1 MKFDVEFNI
10 NRFPLKLQHRAVE
23 LAVQHKLGDVLFPS
37 DKGIKHT
44 ALPHLRSAHKHTRTH
59 LFMDSY
65 STSAH
70 VLGISS
76 LMMSVRHEH
85 KDTVTWAKCI
95 YVKYEK

>member
-1 MKFDVEFNI
+1 MILFWFCVCRLLKKFVNNMKFDVEFNI

-44 ALPHLRSAHKHTRTH
+44 ALPHLRSAHKHTH
-59 LFMDSY
+59 

-76 LMMSVRHEH
+76 LMMPVRHEH
-85 KDTVTWAKCI
+85 KDTVT
-95 YVKYEK
+95 